1 MKAVKL
7 IKTVKGYQYCVT
19 ANEEVSITDDYGMD
33 LTCPAGQ
40 QTYFIANANEAY
52 VMGDATITQTR
63 WGFIAGGGKG
73 GGGGETIQP
82 GEVIIGGTQGS
93 YSWVNLNEVSQLPF
107 ALPPHLPEGVT
118 LERLTTVA
126 AQPSFS
132 CDYVEAFRGFE
143 ECELPASVNLKSLF
157 EAGEAFKENGYIKR
171 INASDGL
178 FGDVSYVNAFSMFLG
193 CYNLESFEGNLQHL
207 QYAENMFYGCNR
219 LKYFRTTATI
229 TGLLNAREMF
239 SYCKLDLLSLQN
251 IASKFGRPADS
262 YNVYITIGYDGNT
275 VTDAQAQ
282 SVQAILVG
290 KGWRVTMQ
298 RNY

>member
-1 MKAVKL
+1 MVKI

-40 QTYFIANANEAY
+40 QTYFVANANEAY
-52 VMGDATITQTR
+52 VIGDANITQTR
-63 WGFIAGGGKG
+63 WGFIAGGK

-93 YSWVNLNEVSQLPF
+93 YSWLNMNEVRQLPF

-118 LERLTTVA
+118 LENLETTA
-126 AQPSFS
+126 AQPNFTCDRVNAFS
-132 CDYVEAFRGFE
+132 GVED
-143 ECELPASVNLKSLF
+143 CELPASMNLRNLYSADF
-157 EAGEAFKENGYIKR
+157 GFNENTYIKR

-178 FGDVSYVNAFSMFLG
+178 FRSDGHIIVADYMFTG
-193 CYNLESFEGNLQHL
+193 CTNLESFEGDLSWL
-207 QYAENMFYGCNR
+207 GYGSYMFYGTKLR
-219 LKYFRTTATI
+219 HFRTTKAMNNLY
-229 TGLLNAREMF
+229 GASEMF
-239 SYCKLDLLSLQN
+239 GQCKLDLASLQHL
-251 IASKFGRPADS
+251 ATMLGRPMLDRQ
-262 YNVYITIGYDGNT
+262 IHIGYDANT
-275 VTDAQAQ
+275 VSMQQAQ

-290 KGWRVTMQ
+290 KGWTVTMQ